1 MTGIITDSLK
11 RILLDNLITEIAT
24 GAASYYIG
32 IGNSIDWDSSDTAP
46 DPTNTLREER
56 NLRLRLQSIKSGEDV
71 SYVVPRNNW
80 VSGTIYSGWDDNVSS
95 HPTNPYFI
103 ITDDNGVYICLKQGR
118 DATGA
123 AVASTIKPTG
133 SSVNSFF
140 TADGYIWKFLY
151 TLSAGNANKFLSANY
166 VPVQFIA
173 STDSSSP
180 AAIVEQKSIQ
190 DAAVSGQIGNIRVI
204 DGGSGYASAPT
215 VTVVGDGD
223 SCQAT
228 AIISGGS
235 IVDVRLD
242 SNGSGVPLH
251 GNGYSKATIT
261 FNTGTATARAA
272 LAPKGGFGV
281 NAINDLRAKAL
292 MFNSKPSG
300 NESNTFITDNDFRQV
315 TLIKNPTITATDS
328 DFTQA
333 SGFTLST
340 LQFALP
346 VGTAFSIDKTVLGGT
361 SGAKGYV
368 DTYNATTGLMYYH
381 QTETT
386 GFTSFQNGEAV
397 TEVDGSGSG
406 SIDSAGAPGLANGTV
421 DWTSGEV
428 LYIEN
433 RAAISRSAEQTEDI
447 KIVIQL

>member
-1 MTGIITDSLK
+1 MTGILTDNLK
-11 RILLDNLITEIAT
+11 RILLDNLITEVAT

-46 DPTNTLREER
+46 DPVNTLREER

-80 VSGTIYSGWDDNVSS
+80 VSGTIYSGWDDNVSG

-103 ITDDNGVYICLKQGR
+103 ITEDNGVYMCLKQGR

-123 AVASTIKPTG
+123 AVASTIQPTG

-151 TLSAGNANKFLSANY
+151 TLSAANANKFLSANY
-166 VPVQFIA
+166 VPVSYIT

-180 AAIVEQKSIQ
+180 AAIVEQAGVQ
-190 DAAVSGQIGNIRVI
+190 TAAVAGQIANIRVVS
-204 DGGSGYASAPT
+204 GGTGYVSAPT

-235 IVDVRLD
+235 IVDIRLD

-251 GNGYSKATIT
+251 GSGYTKATIT
-261 FNTGTATARAA
+261 FNTGTATARAT
-272 LAPKGGFGV
+272 LGPKAGIGA

-300 NESNTFITDNDFRQV
+300 TESGTFITDNDFRQV
-315 TLIKNPTITATDS
+315 TLIKNPTISATDS
-328 DFTQA
+328 DFTNA
-333 SGFTLST
+333 SGFVLNT

-346 VGTAFSIDKTVLGGT
+346 VGTAFSVDKTILGGT

-368 DTYNATTGLMYYH
+368 DTYNASTGLMYYH

-386 GFTSFQNGEAV
+386 GFTSFQNAEAIS
-397 TEVDGSGSG
+397 EIDGSGAG
-406 SIDSAGAPGLANGTV
+406 SIDSAGVPGVANGII

-433 RAAISRSAEQTEDI
+433 RASITRAVDQTEDI